1 MELRLV
7 QIEDDFQLYNEND
20 EKIVSFDVEWNK
32 ETALISYVTKEKFRN
47 KGFASYGLNLLK
59 EVLFNDK
66 NILFLELIN
75 LSGDY
80 SRKVAENAG
89 FFSPYNTLDYYICL
103 NPHAEEIINGRLCS
117 LENSSNMNNNSQKLL
132 NKIKNLRIRE
142 NKSKE
147 KMHNKLEQLLQ
158 QRELIEESDYKKYI
172 ESEINHLERI
182 LKISQDI
189 EKKKR

>member
-1 MELRLV
+1 
-7 QIEDDFQLYNEND
+7 
-20 EKIVSFDVEWNK
+20 
-32 ETALISYVTKEKFRN
+32 
-47 KGFASYGLNLLK
+47 
-59 EVLFNDK
+59 
-66 NILFLELIN
+66 
-75 LSGDY
+75 
-80 SRKVAENAG
+80 
-89 FFSPYNTLDYYICL
+89 
-103 NPHAEEIINGRLCS
+103 
-117 LENSSNMNNNSQKLL
+117 MNNNSQKLL